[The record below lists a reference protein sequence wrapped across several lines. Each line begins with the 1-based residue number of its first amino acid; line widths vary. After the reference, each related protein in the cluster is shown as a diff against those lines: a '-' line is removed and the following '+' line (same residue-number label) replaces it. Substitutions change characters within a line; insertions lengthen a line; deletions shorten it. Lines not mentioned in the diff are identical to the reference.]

1 MVSLRF
7 LPWRQK
13 TVYHARFSGIAE
25 NKRSKL
31 NDERGAEIE
40 RDTILNFLWNEN
52 KWKKKKRKR
61 TKGKIVDWYKIN
73 IILR

>member
-7 LPWRQK
+7 LPRRQK

-40 RDTILNFLWNEN
+40 RDRILNFKFFME
-52 KWKKKKRKR
+52 WKQMKKKRIKR
-61 TKGKIVDWYKIN
+61 KVVDRFKTIPK
-73 IILR
+73 